1 MKRLFLVIALFGL
14 WGAGINLGAHT
25 LSTSGSQTSQSTQN
39 PSTANPDSSVPQA
52 QTDTTKSQPSARA
65 FEGKIQKAGD
75 ELVLRESVTQ
85 SFYKL
90 DDQNRAK
97 KFEGRDVRVMA
108 TIDPSTNKLHVVD
121 IMRVDTQ

>member
-1 MKRLFLVIALFGL
+1 MKRLLLVIALLGL
-14 WGAGINLGAHT
+14 WGVGINLGAHT
-25 LSTSGSQTSQSTQN
+25 PSTSGSQTSPSAQN
-39 PSTANPDSSVPQA
+39 PSTANPDTSVPQA

-65 FEGKIQKAGD
+65 FEGKIQKSGD
-75 ELVLRESVTQ
+75 ELVLQESVTQ

-90 DDQNRAK
+90 DDQNKAK

-108 TIDPSTNKLHVVD
+108 TTDPSTNKLHVVD